1 MKHLTIN
8 GSKRT
13 TGRKADV
20 REVRKEG
27 KVPCVVYGN
36 GVENISFAVEE
47 KALKGLTDTPYS
59 HIVDLDVE
67 GQKFTALLHDVQ
79 YHPVTDRA
87 LHADFLVVDS
97 KKPAVVEVPVII
109 TGNSVGVRAG
119 GKLQVSRRKLRISGL
134 LENLPDDLTVDVTPL
149 AIGKRITAGDLKFDK
164 ISIVNPKA
172 TIICACVSTRN
183 AVAEETEEGGEE
195 AAEQPAQE

>member
-1 MKHLTIN
+1 MKHLSLS

-13 TGRKADV
+13 FGRKADV

-36 GVENISFAVEE
+36 GAENTAFSVEE
-47 KALKGLTDTPYS
+47 KALKALTDTPYC

-67 GQKFTALLHDVQ
+67 GAKFTALLHEVQ
-79 YHPVTDRA
+79 YHPVNDRA
-87 LHADFLVVDS
+87 LHADFLAIDE
-97 KKPAVVEVPVII
+97 KKPVVVEVPVII

-119 GKLQVSRRKLRISGL
+119 GKLQVSRRKLKISGL
-134 LENLPDDLTVDVTPL
+134 IKDLPDDLTVDVTPL

-164 ISIVNPKA
+164 ITIVNPKA
-172 TIICACVSTRN
+172 TIICSCLATRN
-183 AVAEETEEGGEE
+183 AAAAAEEGE
-195 AAEQPAQE
+195 AAGEPAQE

>member
-1 MKHLTIN
+1 MKHLTIS

-47 KALKGLTDTPYS
+47 KALKTLTDTPYC
-59 HIVDLDVE
+59 HIVDLDVD
-67 GQKFTALLHDVQ
+67 GQKFTALLHAVQ

-87 LHADFLVVDS
+87 LHADFLAMDA
-97 KKPAVVEVPVII
+97 KKPATVEVPVII

-119 GKLQVSRRKLRISGL
+119 GKLQVSRRKLKISGL

-149 AIGKRITAGDLKFDK
+149 AIGKRINAGDLKFDN
-164 ISIVNPKA
+164 ISIVNPKS
-172 TIICACVSTRN
+172 TIIVSCLSTRN
-183 AVAEETEEGGEE
+183 AAVA
-195 AAEQPAQE
+195 AAEGEPAAQEPAQE

>member
-13 TGRKADV
+13 IGRKADV
-20 REVRKEG
+20 RATRKEG

-36 GVENISFAVEE
+36 GVENTPFAVDE
-47 KALKGLTDTPYS
+47 KELKTLTNTPYC
-59 HIVDLDVE
+59 HIVDLDIE
-67 GQKFTALLHDVQ
+67 GKKCTSLLGEVQ

-87 LHADFLVVDS
+87 LHADFLAVDA
-97 KKPAVVEVPVII
+97 KKPVVVEVPVII
-109 TGNSVGVRAG
+109 TGNSVGVKAG

-149 AIGKRITAGDLKFDK
+149 AIGKRITAGDLKFDN
-164 ISIVNPKA
+164 ITIVNPKA
-172 TIICACVSTRN
+172 TIIVSCLSTRN
-183 AVAEETEEGGEE
+183 AVAATETESTE
-195 AAEQPAQE
+195 AAAE

>member
-1 MKHLTIN
+1 MKHLAIS

-13 TGRKADV
+13 VGRKADV
-20 REVRKEG
+20 REVRAAG

-36 GVENISFAVEE
+36 GVENISFAVDE
-47 KALKGLTDTPYS
+47 KELKNLTHTPYC
-59 HIVDLDVE
+59 HIVDLDVD
-67 GQKFTALLHDVQ
+67 GQKFTALLHEVQ

-87 LHADFLVVDS
+87 LHADFLAVSES
-97 KKPAVVEVPVII
+97 KPVVVEVPVII

-134 LENLPDDLTVDVTPL
+134 IKDLPDDLTVDVTPL
-149 AIGKRITAGDLKFDK
+149 AIGKRITAGDLKFDN

-172 TIICACVSTRN
+172 TIICSCLSTRN
-183 AVAEETEEGGEE
+183 AVA
-195 AAEQPAQE
+195 AAEESSEGQE

>member
-1 MKHLTIN
+1 MKHLAIS

-13 TGRKADV
+13 VGRKADV
-20 REVRKEG
+20 REVRAAG

-36 GVENISFAVEE
+36 GAENISFAVDE
-47 KALKGLTDTPYS
+47 KELKGLTHTPYC
-59 HIVDLDVE
+59 HIVDLDID
-67 GQKFTALLHDVQ
+67 GQKFTALLHEVQ

-87 LHADFLVVDS
+87 LHADFLAVNES
-97 KKPAVVEVPVII
+97 KPVVVEVPVII

-134 LENLPDDLTVDVTPL
+134 IKDLPDDLTVDVTPL
-149 AIGKRITAGDLKFDK
+149 AIGKRITAGDLKFDN

-172 TIICACVSTRN
+172 TIICSCLSTRN
-183 AVAEETEEGGEE
+183 AVAAAEETSES
-195 AAEQPAQE
+195 QE

>member
-1 MKHLTIN
+1 MKHLAIS

-13 TGRKADV
+13 VGRKADV
-20 REVRKEG
+20 REVRAAG

-36 GVENISFAVEE
+36 GVENISFAVDE
-47 KALKGLTDTPYS
+47 KELKNLTHTPYC
-59 HIVDLDVE
+59 HIVDLDVD
-67 GQKFTALLHDVQ
+67 GQKFTALLHEVQ

-87 LHADFLVVDS
+87 LHADFLAVSES
-97 KKPAVVEVPVII
+97 KPVVVEVPVII

-134 LENLPDDLTVDVTPL
+134 IKDLPDDLTVDVTPL
-149 AIGKRITAGDLKFDK
+149 AIGKRITAGDLKFDN

-172 TIICACVSTRN
+172 TIICSCLSTRN
-183 AVAEETEEGGEE
+183 AVAAAEE
-195 AAEQPAQE
+195 ASESQE

>member
-1 MKHLTIN
+1 MKHLAIS

-13 TGRKADV
+13 VGRKADV
-20 REVRKEG
+20 REVRAAG

-36 GVENISFAVEE
+36 GAENISFAVDE
-47 KALKGLTDTPYS
+47 KELKNLTHTPYC
-59 HIVDLDVE
+59 HIVDLDVD
-67 GQKFTALLHDVQ
+67 GQKFTALLHEVQ

-87 LHADFLVVDS
+87 LHADFLAVSES
-97 KKPAVVEVPVII
+97 KPVVVEVPVII

-134 LENLPDDLTVDVTPL
+134 IKDLPDDLTVDVTPL
-149 AIGKRITAGDLKFDK
+149 AIGKRITAGDLKFDN

-172 TIICACVSTRN
+172 TIICSCLSTRN
-183 AVAEETEEGGEE
+183 AVAAAEE
-195 AAEQPAQE
+195 ASEGQE

>member
-1 MKHLTIN
+1 MEHLSIA

-13 TGRKADV
+13 VGRKADV
-20 REVRKEG
+20 REVRAAG

-36 GVENISFAVEE
+36 GIENISFAVDE
-47 KALKGLTDTPYS
+47 KELKNLTHTPYC
-59 HIVDLDVE
+59 HIVDLDVD
-67 GQKFTALLHDVQ
+67 GQKVTALLHEVQ

-87 LHADFLVVDS
+87 LHADFLAVSES
-97 KKPAVVEVPVII
+97 KPVVVEVPVII

-134 LENLPDDLTVDVTPL
+134 ITDLPDDLTVDVTPL
-149 AIGKRITAGDLKFDK
+149 AIGKRITAGDLKFDN

-172 TIICACVSTRN
+172 TIICSCLSTRN
-183 AVAEETEEGGEE
+183 AVAAAEE
-195 AAEQPAQE
+195 ASEGQE